1 MEHSLG
7 SDHVENAGDASS
19 TRLILLSPVISTS
32 VVWIPSLL
40 AGNLLIDIGE
50 TFGQPVGVVGQLF
63 TVTRIVG
70 LARLLHTYRRVQ
82 PQLLSPSNRTLQP
95 EPDDPRR

>member
-1 MEHSLG
+1 MD
-7 SDHVENAGDASS
+7 SDHAVNTGEASS
-19 TRLILLSPVISTS
+19 TRLILLSLVVPTS

-40 AGNLLIDIGE
+40 PGLLLIDIGE

-70 LARLLHTYRRVQ
+70 VTIVEVIKHAYEASEMARREI
-82 PQLLSPSNRTLQP
+82 RTQYS
-95 EPDDPRR
+95 